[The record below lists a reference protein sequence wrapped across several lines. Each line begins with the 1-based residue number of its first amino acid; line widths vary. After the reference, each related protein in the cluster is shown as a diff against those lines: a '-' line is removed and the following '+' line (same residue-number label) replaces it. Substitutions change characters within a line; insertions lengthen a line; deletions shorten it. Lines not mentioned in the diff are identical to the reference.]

1 MIYKPQA
8 QSGFRRDSMW
18 CGPAAH
24 AVMPSPAVRN
34 ERGACTF
41 TLSGQRSRSDERYGL
56 GILGRRHIELGRLP
70 YGGRKFGHPCAEKVR
85 PHRARQFFFT
95 PADPAVG
102 VWARLTSDA
111 AHNPAATDW
120 LVVGRGRDTVRVVP
134 AKDAHRAFP
143 VAGVKNYRCAPRS
156 VRHHERPLPWK
167 ASRLRDP
174 SAGFWQDVPEGHRS
188 GGSEHRQGT
197 LTITGSNVRLGTE
210 MPVALSLFP

>member
-1 MIYKPQA
+1 MIYKLQA

-24 AVMPSPAVRN
+24 AVMPSPAERN

-41 TLSGQRSRSDERYGL
+41 FGGVPIGRAPYGVSSASKCELITRLHLAAVIEGRPGDIPARSDLSRSSTLSGSVSTRPARPSPSISDVFG
-56 GILGRRHIELGRLP
+56 GRRDGRCMSILDS
-70 YGGRKFGHPCAEKVR
+70 RKPHAEKV
-85 PHRARQFFFT
+85 
-95 PADPAVG
+95 
-102 VWARLTSDA
+102 S
-111 AHNPAATDW
+111 
-120 LVVGRGRDTVRVVP
+120 
-134 AKDAHRAFP
+134 AHRP
-143 VAGVKNYRCAPRS
+143 RQNYRCAPRS

-197 LTITGSNVRLGTE
+197 LTIIGWQCASGH
-210 MPVALSLFP
+210 